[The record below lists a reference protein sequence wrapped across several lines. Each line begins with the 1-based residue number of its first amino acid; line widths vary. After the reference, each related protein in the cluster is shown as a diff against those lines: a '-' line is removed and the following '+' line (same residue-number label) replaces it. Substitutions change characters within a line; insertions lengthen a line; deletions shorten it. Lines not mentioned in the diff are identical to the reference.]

1 MNNDLSLICI
11 PIALLLGAIPSS
23 FIVAMLAAKIDIRDE
38 PDGKISAAAV
48 YRRVGLPPFIIAV
61 IMDMGKGALSVLIAQ
76 WLNAGPLLVMLA
88 GVIAVISH
96 QWSIFLRFQGG
107 RGATVMGGVLACIC
121 TVPTLVGAAV
131 AGLMALWIKNNSASF
146 GIGIVALSIVL
157 FALQWTDISVPP
169 ILIVTPSL
177 PPPFTSYQVLI
188 GYPVLL
194 GLLMMIKALQVK
206 YRPGAKLKPHRGS
219 AT

>member
-1 MNNDLSLICI
+1 MNNDLSLVCI

-48 YRRVGLPPFIIAV
+48 YRRVGLLPFVVAV
-61 IMDMGKGALSVLIAQ
+61 IMDIGKGALAVLIAQ

-96 QWSIFLRFQGG
+96 QWSVFLRFQGG
-107 RGATVMGGVLACIC
+107 RGATVMAGVLACIC
-121 TVPTLVGAAV
+121 TAPTLIGAAV
-131 AGLMALWIKNNSASF
+131 AGLMALLIKNNSVSF
-146 GIGIVALSIVL
+146 GIGIAALSAVL
-157 FALQWTDISVPP
+157 FTLQWLDIAVPP

-177 PPPFTSYQVLI
+177 PPPFTPYQALI

-206 YRPGAKLKPHRGS
+206 YRPGATLRPGMGGN
-219 AT
+219 A

>member
-48 YRRVGLPPFIIAV
+48 YRRVGLLPFITAV
-61 IMDMGKGALSVLIAQ
+61 IMDIGKGALSVLIAQ

-121 TVPTLVGAAV
+121 TLPTLVGAAV
-131 AGLMALWIKNNSASF
+131 AGLMALWIKNNTASF
-146 GIGIVALSIVL
+146 GIGIVSLSSVL
-157 FALQWTDISVPP
+157 FALQWSDIEVPP

-177 PPPFTSYQVLI
+177 PPPFTPYQVLI

-194 GLLMMIKALQVK
+194 GLLMTIKALQVK
-206 YRPGAKLKPHRGS
+206 YRPGAVLRPGS
-219 AT
+219 GGNE

>member
-1 MNNDLSLICI
+1 MNNDLNLICL

-48 YRRVGLPPFIIAV
+48 YRRVGLLPFVVAV
-61 IMDMGKGALSVLIAQ
+61 IMDIGKGALAVLIAQ

-88 GVIAVISH
+88 GLIAIVSH
-96 QWSIFLRFQGG
+96 QWSVFLRFQGG

-121 TVPTLVGAAV
+121 TAPTLIGAAV
-131 AGLMALWIKNNSASF
+131 AGLMALLIKNNSASF
-146 GIGIVALSIVL
+146 GIGIVALSAVL
-157 FALQWTDISVPP
+157 FTLQWLDIDVPP

-177 PPPFTSYQVLI
+177 PPPFTPYQALI

-194 GLLMMIKALQVK
+194 GLLMTIKALQVK
-206 YRPGAKLKPHRGS
+206 YRPGATLRPG
-219 AT
+219 AGGNA